1 MKELRLF
8 VAIFCAGIASHLSAQ
23 VVWTDPPFPSIDDP
37 VVLYYD
43 ASEGNGE
50 LSGTIPIYIHT
61 GLITSASSS
70 PNDWQYVTMPWGVA
84 DPDWVMDYEGTDLWS
99 YDFGG
104 QTLAQF
110 YGIGGG
116 VEAEQ
121 LAMVFRNGNGTLVG
135 RDSDGSD
142 IFLPLSSGGFEAVF
156 LQPQEPSSL
165 VVAGDPVN
173 LSASATEPAH
183 LVFVLEGDTLAEAMD
198 ATVLNFEYTPLTG
211 GTDVIMFHADNG
223 SETASATSSLVVLPE
238 SAPVL
243 PAPAGTVDGLNP
255 SADGTSLTLQLFAP
269 GKSHVFFVGDLTDWL
284 VDGDYM
290 MNVTPEGDR
299 FWIELTNLNPNQEYR
314 YQYHVMPNDD
324 RFPDPYAE
332 KQLDFWNDPWISEAT
347 YPFLIDFPVGQTNQ
361 APVSVF
367 RTGEPAFPWTDGDFQ
382 RPAQEN
388 LVIYELLVRDFS
400 EERTFDFIIDTLD
413 YLASLNITAL
423 ELMPVNEFNGND
435 SWGYNPSFYFAVDKA
450 YGPKAK
456 LQELVNACH
465 ERGIAVILDMVMNH
479 SDWPNPQ
486 ILMWWQNN
494 APAADNPFFNTVAP
508 PNGVD
513 FFFDYDHQAQAT
525 RDFTKRV
532 IDFWREEF
540 HIDGYR
546 WDLSQGFTWNGTGG
560 AYDQD
565 RINLWSEYGNHVW
578 SQDPGFYMILEHWT
592 DNNEE
597 KALSDMGFMTWANVT
612 HDYQEAAMGYSS
624 NLAWASWQERGWNH
638 PRSVS
643 YMESHDEERLM
654 YKNLQFGNS
663 NGSYDAGALETALG
677 RMEMT
682 SCFNLPLPGPKM
694 VWQFGELGYDYSIN
708 TCSDGVTVSEDC
720 RVVAKP
726 VRWDYRE
733 VAPRYRVYQVMSALA
748 GLKRDH
754 EVFQTED
761 YTWDVWGY
769 GKRLVLNGSEMDVV
783 VAGNFQV
790 TSLNM
795 TPGFTHTGTWYDY
808 FTGETLEVVDLNAAV
823 AFEPGDYHLWT
834 DVALE
839 TPENILGIAEAELG
853 ATFDVVPNPGTQ
865 AHIEWPVPGA
875 ESMEVRVLDLTGRC
889 VRSFAV
895 AAGAARVDLPSDLPA
910 GPYLIRVV
918 GSHSSSSKYWLN
930 RD

>member
-1 MKELRLF
+1 MR
-8 VAIFCAGIASHLSAQ
+8 FCLSLVLGMMAGGLAAQ
-23 VVWTDPPFPSIDDP
+23 VVWTDPPFPSIDDQ
-37 VVLYYD
+37 VTLYYD
-43 ASEGNGE
+43 ATEGNGE
-50 LSGTIPIYIHT
+50 LAGTIPVYIHT
-61 GLITSASSS
+61 GLITSESSS
-70 PNDWQYVTMPWGVA
+70 PTDWQYVNMPWGVA
-84 DPDWVMDYEGTDLWS
+84 SPDWVLDYEGTDLWS

-104 QTLAQF
+104 QSLADF
-110 YGIGGG
+110 YGIADG

-121 LAMVFRNGNGTLVG
+121 LAMVFRNGNGSLVG
-135 RDSDGSD
+135 RDTDGSD

-165 VVAGDPVN
+165 VVSGTPVA
-173 LSASATEPAH
+173 LSASATMPAH
-183 LVFVLEGDTLAEAMD
+183 LVFTLDGDTLAEAVD
-198 ATVLNFEYTPLTG
+198 ATLLEHTYTPIEE
-211 GTDVIMFHADNG
+211 GTHLITFTADNG
-223 SETASATSSLVVLPE
+223 TEQATASTSLLVLPA
-238 SAPVL
+238 SPPVL
-243 PAPAGTVDGLNP
+243 TAPAGTRDGLNP
-255 SADGTSLTLQLFAP
+255 SEDGTSMVLQLFAP
-269 GKSHVFFVGDLTDWL
+269 GKEHVFFVGDLTDWL
-284 VDGDYM
+284 IQEDYM

-299 FWIELTNLNPNQEYR
+299 FWIELTGINPAQEYR

-332 KQLDFWNDPWISEAT
+332 KQLDYWNDQWIPEST
-347 YPFLIDFPVGQTNQ
+347 YPFLIDFPVGLTNQ

-367 RTGEPAFPWTDGDFQ
+367 RTGEPEFEWTDDDFE

-400 EERTFDFIIDTLD
+400 EERTFQFILDTLD
-413 YLASLNITAL
+413 YLSSLNITAL

-486 ILMWWQNN
+486 ILMWWQGN
-494 APAADNPFFNTVAP
+494 APAPDNPFFNVQP
-508 PNGVD
+508 PANSFS

-525 RDFTKRV
+525 QDFTKRI

-546 WDLSQGFTWNGTGG
+546 WDLSQGFTWNATGG
-560 AYDQD
+560 GYDQD
-565 RINLWSEYGNHVW
+565 RINLWEDYGNHIW

-597 KALSDMGFMTWANVT
+597 KTLSDMGFMTWANVT

-643 YMESHDEERLM
+643 YAESHDEERLM
-654 YKNLQFGNS
+654 YKNLQFGNG
-663 NGSYDAGALETALG
+663 NGGYDIEELETALA
-677 RMEMT
+677 RIELT
-682 SCFNLPLPGPKM
+682 SCFNIPLPGPKM
-694 VWQFGELGYDYSIN
+694 IWQFGELGYDYSIN
-708 TCSDGVTVSEDC
+708 TCSDGVTISEDC

-733 VAPRYRVYQVMSALA
+733 VPARYRVYQVMSALSA
-748 GLKRDH
+748 LKRDH
-754 EVFQTED
+754 PVFQTD
-761 YTWDVWGY
+761 DFTWDVWGY
-769 GKRLVLNGSEMDVV
+769 GKRLHLDGDDMNVV

-790 TSLNM
+790 TPLSM
-795 TPGFTHTGTWYDY
+795 APGFQHTGTWYDY
-808 FTGETLEVVDLNAAV
+808 FTGTSLEVTDLSAPVDFA
-823 AFEPGDYHLWT
+823 PGEYHLWT

-839 TPENILGIAEAELG
+839 TPENILGIAEAEG
-853 ATFDVVPNPGTQ
+853 AAGFSIVPNPGIQ
-865 AHIEWPVPGA
+865 SQLVFGDGA
-875 ESMEVRVLDLTGRC
+875 DESGVVRILDLTGRC
-889 VRSFAV
+889 VRELAV
-895 AAGAARVDLPSDLPA
+895 PVGTTHLSLPTELPA
-910 GPYLIRVV
+910 GPYLIRHVQG
-918 GSHSSSSKYWLN
+918 GSGTASYWLN
-930 RD
+930 RN